1 MLLLWPSDVSS
12 PSVSYVA
19 LEIIFRHKKIGAST
33 SQVTIRTGVDKNL
46 DNLKRFC
53 WNFQQPLLSLA
64 TRKFNVHKIQDFFSL
79 FCKTLSH
86 LFLQTVLLK
95 CNWYFLWN
103 YCIGMLQTIC
113 ELLHNECTYFLTTL
127 YNNKKMFEIKFLLPS
142 VNFVN
147 CKVLKTLLMM
157 WQFFVEFLTRLHLNF
172 SQRWKFVERFVCEN
186 VWLCLKRNDH

>member
-1 MLLLWPSDVSS
+1 MCTKCK
-12 PSVSYVA
+12 
-19 LEIIFRHKKIGAST
+19 IFFHCFVKHWAICFCK
-33 SQVTIRTGVDKNL
+33 QC
-46 DNLKRFC
+46 C
-53 WNFQQPLLSLA
+53 WNA
-64 TRKFNVHKIQDFFSL
+64 IDI
-79 FCKTLSH
+79 
-86 LFLQTVLLK
+86 
-95 CNWYFLWN
+95 FLWN

-113 ELLHNECTYFLTTL
+113 ELLHNECTYFFTTL

-186 VWLCLKRNDH
+186 VWLCSKRNDH